1 VKRRLINIKHLIKS
15 KKASPLIEEGL
26 LIGLSLLIV
35 AIIAGIILRT
45 MDWAQSIFNS
55 ILEQLEEIKETVS
68 QIFGSS

>member
-1 VKRRLINIKHLIKS
+1 MKRRLNYIRNLIKN

-55 ILEQLEEIKETVS
+55 ILEQLEEIKETIS
-68 QIFGSS
+68 QLFGSG